1 LPDWIILGAYR
12 ALDLD
17 DMSAPASPEP
27 HAQDPSIALAAA
39 YARRAGVL
47 AVGDLLRLQAMR
59 TPNEPAVTE
68 GDRTL
73 SYEQFNTR
81 VNRAAHTLRAHGV
94 GRGARVAILSENR
107 TEYVELEFACAKI
120 GAIACALNWRLA
132 DPELVH
138 CIRLVA
144 PALLVVSPRFAPALA
159 RIDHR
164 APPVLP
170 LDAPYES
177 ALAAASATEPDC
189 DVDPEDGLLVL
200 YTSGTTGLPKGALI
214 SHRAEVARMH
224 VAREE
229 FALAPGD
236 GFIAWPP
243 MFHMA
248 SSDQMIACLCTGA
261 HVFVV
266 DGFDLEKILPLIAR
280 HRLWWLVVL
289 PGTVDRFC
297 AAVAASG
304 VIPKGIK
311 RIGAMADLVP
321 PQQIAEITALLQA
334 PFANTFGATET
345 GLPPASA
352 GLLPIGRIPAS
363 LAKTVNTLCEIRLVD
378 ADDHDVPEGDPGELV
393 IRGPTLF
400 SGYWDAPEA
409 TAHDFRGG
417 WFHMGDAFRRQPD
430 GTLSFA
436 DRVKY
441 LIKTGGEN
449 VYPAEIERVLLADP
463 RVTEAVVVRKADA
476 QWGEVPI
483 AFVARSDEALT
494 AEALLALC
502 RAQLAGYKRPKEIHF
517 VPFDRFP
524 RSTTGKVQRGEVER
538 WLR

>member
-1 LPDWIILGAYR
+1 
-12 ALDLD
+12 
-17 DMSAPASPEP
+17 MSGTASTEP
-27 HAQDPSIALAAA
+27 PMQDASVAIAAA
-39 YARRAGVL
+39 STRRAGVL
-47 AVGDLLRLQAMR
+47 TVGDLLRVQAMR
-59 TPNEPAVTE
+59 SPNAPAVTE

-73 SYEQFNTR
+73 SYAAFNTR
-81 VNRAAHTLRAHGV
+81 VNRAAHALRTLGV
-94 GRGARVAILSENR
+94 ARGARVAILSENR

-132 DPELVH
+132 DPELAH

-144 PALLVVSPRFAPALA
+144 PAIVVVSPRFASALE
-159 RIDHR
+159 RIDHSV
-164 APPVLP
+164 PGVLS
-170 LDAPYES
+170 LGAPYES
-177 ALAAASATEPDC
+177 ALAAARATEPDC
-189 DVDPEDGLLVL
+189 DVDPEDGLLIL

-229 FALAPGD
+229 CGLAPGD
-236 GFIAWPP
+236 GFVAWPP

-266 DGFDLEKILPLIAR
+266 DGFDLAKILPLVAQ

-289 PGTVDRFC
+289 PGTIDRFR
-297 AAVAASG
+297 AAILAGG
-304 VIPKGIK
+304 VTPKGIK

-334 PFANTFGATET
+334 PYGNTFGATET

-352 GLLPIGRIPAS
+352 GLLPVGQIPAS
-363 LAKTVNTLCEIRLVD
+363 LAKTVNALCEIRLVD
-378 ADDHDVPEGDPGELV
+378 AEDRDVPDGEPGELT

-400 SGYWDAPEA
+400 SGYWNAPEP

-417 WFHMGDAFRRQPD
+417 WFHMGDVFRRHPD

-463 RVTEAVVVRKADA
+463 RVTEAVVVRKPDA

-483 AFVARSDEALT
+483 AFVSRSDEALT
-494 AEALLALC
+494 ADALLALC
-502 RAQLAGYKRPKEIHF
+502 RVQLAGYKRPKEIHF

-538 WLR
+538 WVR

>member
-1 LPDWIILGAYR
+1 
-12 ALDLD
+12 
-17 DMSAPASPEP
+17 MSTPASPEP
-27 HAQDPSIALAAA
+27 RAEEPSTAPAAA

-47 AVGDLLRLQAMR
+47 AVGDLLRVQARR
-59 TPNEPAVTE
+59 TPNASAVTE

-73 SYEQFNTR
+73 SYEQFNSR
-81 VNRAAHTLRAHGV
+81 VNRAAHALRALGV
-94 GRGARVAILSENR
+94 ARGARVAILSENR

-132 DPELVH
+132 DPELLP

-164 APPVLP
+164 VAYVLP
-170 LDAPYES
+170 LGAPYES
-177 ALAAASATEPDC
+177 ALAAAPESEPDC

-229 FALAPGD
+229 FGLAPGD

-261 HVFVV
+261 HVLVV
-266 DGFDLEKILPLIAR
+266 DGFDLERILPLVAR
-280 HRLWWLVVL
+280 YRLWWLVVL
-289 PGTVDRFC
+289 PGTVGRFC

-304 VIPKGIK
+304 ITPRGIK
-311 RIGAMADLVP
+311 RLGAMADLVP

-352 GLLPIGRIPAS
+352 GLLPIGQAPAS
-363 LAKTVNTLCEIRLVD
+363 LAKTVNALCEIRLVD
-378 ADDHDVPEGDPGELV
+378 ASDEDVPEGEAGELA

-400 SGYWDAPEA
+400 SGYWNAPEA

-417 WFHMGDAFRRQPD
+417 WFHMGDAFRRHPD

-463 RVTEAVVVRKADA
+463 RVTEAVVVRRPDA
-476 QWGEVPI
+476 QWGEVPV

-494 AEALLALC
+494 ADVLLALC

>member
-1 LPDWIILGAYR
+1 M
-12 ALDLD
+12 D
-17 DMSAPASPEP
+17 DMRAPTSTEL
-27 HAQDPSIALAAA
+27 PSEDTSVAIAAVAV
-39 YARRAGVL
+39 RRAGVL
-47 AVGDLLRLQAMR
+47 AVGDLLRVQAMR
-59 TPNEPAVTE
+59 TPNAPAVTE
-68 GDRTL
+68 GHRTL
-73 SYEQFNTR
+73 SYEAFNMR
-81 VNRAAHTLRAHGV
+81 VNRTAHMLRTLGV
-94 GRGARVAILSENR
+94 THGARVAILSENR

-132 DPELVH
+132 DPELAH

-144 PALLVVSPRFAPALA
+144 PALVVVSPRFGSALE
-159 RIDHR
+159 RIDHSVSG
-164 APPVLP
+164 VLS
-170 LDAPYES
+170 LGANYES
-177 ALAAASATEPDC
+177 ALAAVPATEPDC

-229 FALAPGD
+229 CALAPGD
-236 GFIAWPP
+236 GFIAWAP

-266 DGFDLEKILPLIAR
+266 DGFDLDKILPLVAQ
-280 HRLWWLVVL
+280 HRLWWLLVL

-297 AAVAASG
+297 AAIVASG
-304 VIPKGIK
+304 ITPRGIK

-334 PFANTFGATET
+334 PFGNTFGATET

-352 GLLPIGRIPAS
+352 GLLPVGQIPAS
-363 LAKTVNTLCEIRLVD
+363 LAKTVNALCEIRLVD
-378 ADDHDVPEGDPGELV
+378 ANDHDVPDGEPGELV

-400 SGYWDAPEA
+400 SGYWNAPQA
-409 TAHDFRGG
+409 TAQDFRGG
-417 WFHMGDAFRRQPD
+417 WFHMGDVFRRHPD
-430 GTLSFA
+430 RTLSFA

-463 RVTEAVVVRKADA
+463 RVTEAVVVRRPDP

-483 AFVARSDEALT
+483 AFVARSDDALT
-494 AEALLALC
+494 ADALLALC
-502 RAQLAGYKRPKEIHF
+502 RGQLAGYKRPKEIHF
-517 VPFDRFP
+517 VPFDQFP

>member
-1 LPDWIILGAYR
+1 MRTPGSTEPEAEETSV
-12 ALDLD
+12 AT
-17 DMSAPASPEP
+17 APACV
-27 HAQDPSIALAAA
+27 
-39 YARRAGVL
+39 RRAGAL
-47 AVGDLLRLQAMR
+47 AVGDLLRVQAMR
-59 TPNEPAVTE
+59 SPNAPAVTE

-73 SYEQFNTR
+73 SYEAFNLR
-81 VNRAAHTLRAHGV
+81 VNRAAHALRTLGVAH
-94 GRGARVAILSENR
+94 GARVAILSENR
-107 TEYVELEFACAKI
+107 AEYVELEFTCAKI

-132 DPELVH
+132 DPELAH
-138 CIRLVA
+138 CIGLVA
-144 PALLVVSPRFAPALA
+144 PALIVVSPRFAPSLE
-159 RIDHR
+159 RIDHGV
-164 APPVLP
+164 PGVLP
-170 LDAPYES
+170 LGAPYES
-177 ALAAASATEPDC
+177 ALTAAPTTEPGC
-189 DVDPEDGLLVL
+189 DVDPEDGLLLL

-229 FALAPGD
+229 FGLAAGD

-266 DGFDLEKILPLIAR
+266 DGFDLERILPLVAQ

-297 AAVAASG
+297 AAIVASG
-304 VIPKGIK
+304 ITPKSIN

-321 PQQIAEITALLQA
+321 PQQIAEITALLRA
-334 PFANTFGATET
+334 PYANTFCATET

-352 GLLPIGRIPAS
+352 GLLPIGQIPAS
-363 LAKTVNTLCEIRLVD
+363 LAKTVNALCEIRLVD
-378 ADDHDVPEGDPGELV
+378 GEDRDVPEGEPGELV

-400 SGYWDAPEA
+400 SGYWNAPEA

-417 WFHMGDAFRRQPD
+417 WFHMGDAFRRHPD

-463 RVTEAVVVRKADA
+463 RVTEAVVVRKPDA
-476 QWGEVPI
+476 QWGEVPV

-494 AEALLALC
+494 ADALLALC
-502 RAQLAGYKRPKEIHF
+502 RAQLAGFKRPKEIHF

-538 WLR
+538 WCLAV

>member
-1 LPDWIILGAYR
+1 MR
-12 ALDLD
+12 T
-17 DMSAPASPEP
+17 PASTEP
-27 HAQDPSIALAAA
+27 STQDLSVADACV
-39 YARRAGVL
+39 RRAGAL
-47 AVGDLLRLQAMR
+47 TVGDLLRVQARR
-59 TPNEPAVTE
+59 TPNAPAVTE
-68 GDRTL
+68 DDRTL
-73 SYEQFNTR
+73 SYETFNIR
-81 VNRAAHTLRAHGV
+81 VNRAANALRTLGV
-94 GRGARVAILSENR
+94 SRGACVAILSENR

-132 DPELVH
+132 DPEVAH
-138 CIRLVA
+138 CVRLVA
-144 PALLVVSPRFAPALA
+144 PVLMVVSPRFASVLE
-159 RIDHR
+159 RIDHGV
-164 APPVLP
+164 ALVLA
-170 LDAPYES
+170 LGASYES
-177 ALAAASATEPDC
+177 ALAAAATTEPGG

-214 SHRAEVARMH
+214 SHRAEVARTH
-224 VAREE
+224 VCRQE
-229 FALAPGD
+229 FGLAAGD

-266 DGFDLEKILPLIAR
+266 DGFDVEKILPLVAR
-280 HRLWWLVVL
+280 HRLWWLAVL
-289 PGTVDRFC
+289 PGTIDRFC
-297 AAVAASG
+297 AAIVASG
-304 VIPKGIK
+304 ITPKGID
-311 RIGAMADLVP
+311 RLGAMADLVP
-321 PQQIAEITALLQA
+321 PQQIAEVTALLRA
-334 PFANTFGATET
+334 PYANTFGSTET

-352 GLLPIGRIPAS
+352 GLLPVGQIPES
-363 LAKTVNTLCEIRLVD
+363 LAKTVNALCEIRLVD
-378 ADDHDVPEGDPGELV
+378 AEDRDVAEGEPGELI

-400 SGYWDAPEA
+400 SGYWNAPEA

-417 WFHMGDAFRRQPD
+417 WFHMGDAFRRHPD

-441 LIKTGGEN
+441 MIKTGGEN

-463 RVTEAVVVRKADA
+463 RVTEAVVVRKPDA
-476 QWGEVPI
+476 QWGEVPV
-483 AFVARSDEALT
+483 AFVARSDETLS

-517 VPFDRFP
+517 VPFERFP

>member
-1 LPDWIILGAYR
+1 MAT
-12 ALDLD
+12 AE
-17 DMSAPASPEP
+17 AC
-27 HAQDPSIALAAA
+27 
-39 YARRAGVL
+39 ARRAGVL
-47 AVGDLLRLQAMR
+47 AVGDLLRVQAMR
-59 TPNEPAVTE
+59 SPNAPAVTE
-68 GDRTL
+68 GERTL
-73 SYEQFNTR
+73 SYEAFNMR
-81 VNRAAHTLRAHGV
+81 VNRAANALRTLGV
-94 GRGARVAILSENR
+94 ARGARVAILSENR
-107 TEYVELEFACAKI
+107 TEYVELEFACAKL

-132 DPELVH
+132 DPELAH

-144 PALLVVSPRFAPALA
+144 PAIVVVSARFASALG
-159 RIDHR
+159 RIDHLDF
-164 APPVLP
+164 AVLM
-170 LDAPYES
+170 LGAPYET
-177 ALAAASATEPDC
+177 ALAAASTTEPHC

-229 FALAPGD
+229 CGLAPGD
-236 GFIAWPP
+236 GFVAWPP

-280 HRLWWLVVL
+280 HRLWWLMII

-297 AAVAASG
+297 AALIASG
-304 VIPKGIK
+304 ITAKGIK

-334 PFANTFGATET
+334 PYANTFGSTET
-345 GLPPASA
+345 GIPPASA
-352 GLLPIGRIPAS
+352 GLLAVGQIPAS
-363 LAKTVNTLCEIRLVD
+363 LAKTVNALCEIRLVD
-378 ADDHDVPEGDPGELV
+378 AEDRDVPDGEPGELV

-400 SGYWDAPEA
+400 SGYWNAPQA

-417 WFHMGDAFRRQPD
+417 WFHLGDVFRRHPD

-483 AFVARSDEALT
+483 AFVARSDAALT
-494 AEALLALC
+494 ADALLALC

-517 VPFDRFP
+517 VPFDQFP

-538 WLR
+538 WVR

>member
-1 LPDWIILGAYR
+1 MRY
-12 ALDLD
+12 
-17 DMSAPASPEP
+17 PASTEP
-27 HAQDPSIALAAA
+27 HLEDTSVSTATA
-39 YARRAGVL
+39 YAQRAGVL
-47 AVGDLLRLQAMR
+47 TVGDLLRVQAMR
-59 TPNEPAVTE
+59 IPNAPAITE
-68 GDRTL
+68 SDRTL
-73 SYEQFNTR
+73 SYDALNMR
-81 VNRAAHTLRAHGV
+81 VNRLANTLGTLGV
-94 GRGARVAILSENR
+94 VRGARVAILSENR

-132 DPELVH
+132 DSELAH

-144 PALLVVSPRFAPALA
+144 PTLVVVSPRFASTLG
-159 RIDHR
+159 RIDH
-164 APPVLP
+164 PVSRILS
-170 LDAPYES
+170 LGAPYEAALS
-177 ALAAASATEPDC
+177 AAPATEPEC
-189 DVDPEDGLLVL
+189 DIDPEDGLLVL

-229 FALAPGD
+229 FGLAPGD

-266 DGFDLEKILPLIAR
+266 DGFDLETIVPLIAR
-280 HRLWWLVVL
+280 YRLWWLVVL

-297 AAVAASG
+297 AAIVASG
-304 VIPKGIK
+304 VTPKGIK

-352 GLLPIGRIPAS
+352 GLLPIGQAPAS
-363 LAKTVNTLCEIRLVD
+363 LAKTANALCEIRLVD
-378 ADDHDVPEGDPGELV
+378 DNDHDVPEGEAGELV

-400 SGYWDAPEA
+400 SGYWDAPQA

-417 WFHMGDAFRRQPD
+417 WFHMGDAFRRHPD

-449 VYPAEIERVLLADP
+449 VYPAEIERVLLAEP
-463 RVTEAVVVRKADA
+463 RVAEAVVVRKPDA

-494 AEALLALC
+494 AAALLALC

-538 WLR
+538 WPC

>member
-1 LPDWIILGAYR
+1 MSLGAPYE
-12 ALDLD
+12 A
-17 DMSAPASPEP
+17 
-27 HAQDPSIALAAA
+27 ALAAA
-39 YARRAGVL
+39 A
-47 AVGDLLRLQAMR
+47 
-59 TPNEPAVTE
+59 T
-68 GDRTL
+68 
-73 SYEQFNTR
+73 
-81 VNRAAHTLRAHGV
+81 
-94 GRGARVAILSENR
+94 
-107 TEYVELEFACAKI
+107 
-120 GAIACALNWRLA
+120 
-132 DPELVH
+132 
-138 CIRLVA
+138 
-144 PALLVVSPRFAPALA
+144 
-159 RIDHR
+159 
-164 APPVLP
+164 
-170 LDAPYES
+170 
-177 ALAAASATEPDC
+177 TEPDRN
-189 DVDPEDGLLVL
+189 VDPEDGLLVL

-229 FALAPGD
+229 FGLAPGD
-236 GFIAWPP
+236 GFVAWPP

-248 SSDQMIACLCTGA
+248 SSDHMIACLGTGA

-266 DGFDLEKILPLIAR
+266 DGFDLEKIVPLIAS
-280 HRLWWLVVL
+280 HGLWWLVVL

-297 AAVAASG
+297 AEIIATG
-304 VIPKGIK
+304 VTPKSIK

-321 PQQIAEITALLQA
+321 PQQIAEITTLLQA

-352 GLLPIGRIPAS
+352 GLLSIGQIPIS
-363 LAKTVNTLCEIRLVD
+363 LAKTANALCEIRLVD
-378 ADDHDVPEGDPGELV
+378 ADDHDVPEGEAGELV

-400 SGYWDAPEA
+400 SGYWNAPQA

-417 WFHMGDAFRRQPD
+417 WFHMGDAFRRHPD

-463 RVTEAVVVRKADA
+463 RVTEAVVVRKPDA

-494 AEALLALC
+494 ADILLALC

>member
-1 LPDWIILGAYR
+1 
-12 ALDLD
+12 
-17 DMSAPASPEP
+17 M
-27 HAQDPSIALAAA
+27 
-39 YARRAGVL
+39 
-47 AVGDLLRLQAMR
+47 
-59 TPNEPAVTE
+59 
-68 GDRTL
+68 
-73 SYEQFNTR
+73 R
-81 VNRAAHTLRAHGV
+81 VNRLAHTLEALGV
-94 GRGARVAILSENR
+94 ARGARVAILSENR

-132 DPELVH
+132 DPELAH

-144 PALLVVSPRFAPALA
+144 PALVVVSPRFASALE
-159 RIDHR
+159 RIDHSVSR
-164 APPVLP
+164 VLS
-170 LDAPYES
+170 LGAPYEA
-177 ALAAASATEPDC
+177 ALAAAATTEPDR

-229 FALAPGD
+229 LGLTPGD

-266 DGFDLEKILPLIAR
+266 DGFDLETIVSLIAR
-280 HRLWWLVVL
+280 HQLWWLIVL

-297 AAVAASG
+297 AAIVASG
-304 VIPKGIK
+304 VTPKGIK

-352 GLLPIGRIPAS
+352 GLLPIGQIPAS
-363 LAKTVNTLCEIRLVD
+363 LAKTVNALCEIRLVD
-378 ADDHDVPEGDPGELV
+378 ADDRDVPEGEAGELV

-400 SGYWDAPEA
+400 SGYWNAPQA

-417 WFHMGDAFRRQPD
+417 WFHMGDAFRRHPD

-463 RVTEAVVVRKADA
+463 RVTEAVVVRKPDA

-494 AEALLALC
+494 ADVLLALC

-538 WLR
+538 WLG